1 MSSREYWR
9 RREAAQLEKNITE
22 EAAYDAALQKIY
34 STMIDSI
41 DSDIRSFY
49 SRYATSEGIT
59 LAEAKRRA
67 DKLDM
72 EEYARKAERYVETKD
87 FSEQANEEMKLYNM
101 TMKVNRLELL
111 KANIGAE
118 MTAGYNDIEKMMGD
132 ALTKRT
138 LEEIERQA
146 GILGIT
152 INNNAELANSIVNAS
167 FHNATWSDRVW
178 ANQEELHAK
187 VAQNLTKGLIQG
199 VNSRTLASN
208 LIPLIQ
214 DDVKNKRAAAE
225 RLMRT
230 ELARVQ
236 IDAQKRSY
244 IEGGYDEYEIICDFQ
259 ACHICKPYDGKHYPV
274 AKMEIG
280 ENAPPFHPNCRC
292 STAVYVWDEDDGEY
306 KREKFGMENPDFR
319 EESLRTKNGG
329 DYGVNWKTVKSK
341 EYTERFNQLSEN
353 EKANALAAQRAR
365 NALKNRDGKNTEEIY
380 AINMTTGKDV
390 SSITNQ
396 NYTRGI
402 KRTDKFIRDIKRA
415 EANGDKVL
423 LIHNHPSSSV
433 PSLADINELL
443 SHSNVSGITVGHN
456 GNIYYYSRPSSAINE
471 SDFRVALLKNK
482 SYNIEKQSEDALREL
497 AKQFNFEFYNL

>member
-34 STMIDSI
+34 STMLDSI
-41 DSDIRSFY
+41 DSNIRSFY

-67 DKLDM
+67 DKLDI
-72 EEYARKAERYVETKD
+72 EEYARKAARYVETKD
-87 FSEQANEEMKLYNM
+87 FSERANEEMKLYNM

-178 ANQEELHAK
+178 ASQEELHAK

-244 IEGGYDEYEIICDFQ
+244 VEGGYEEYEIICDFQ

-292 STAVYVWDEDDGEY
+292 STAVYIGDEQNNSIEKLDENGKIKTERGIKKQSSDSLRKGIQTLENRISEHEDKVTNPYIDYPDWDDFPTEYQDGLIRHWNKEIRNF
-306 KREKFGMENPDFR
+306 KKSIQNRRDELRRRGENPD
-319 EESLRTKNGG
+319 EKN
-329 DYGVNWKTVKSK
+329 D
-341 EYTERFNQLSEN
+341 
-353 EKANALAAQRAR
+353 
-365 NALKNRDGKNTEEIY
+365 
-380 AINMTTGKDV
+380 
-390 SSITNQ
+390 
-396 NYTRGI
+396 
-402 KRTDKFIRDIKRA
+402 
-415 EANGDKVL
+415 
-423 LIHNHPSSSV
+423 
-433 PSLADINELL
+433 
-443 SHSNVSGITVGHN
+443 
-456 GNIYYYSRPSSAINE
+456 
-471 SDFRVALLKNK
+471 
-482 SYNIEKQSEDALREL
+482 
-497 AKQFNFEFYNL
+497 

>member
-1 MSSREYWR
+1 MNSREYWR

-34 STMIDSI
+34 STMLDSI
-41 DSDIRSFY
+41 DSNIRSFY

-67 DKLDM
+67 DKLDI
-72 EEYARKAERYVETKD
+72 EEYARKAARYVETKD

-152 INNNAELANSIVNAS
+152 INNNADLANSIVNAS

-178 ANQEELHAK
+178 ASQEELHAK

-274 AKMEIG
+274 DKMEIG

-292 STAVYVWDEDDGEY
+292 STAVYESEECLEAWLDSGAQENGVPYEIFSQLWREYADDSKSRRVVIDEDYDMEKGENEIAGAKLLNRY
-306 KREKFGMENPDFR
+306 FRGQINVKTNRNDRLSPDY
-319 EESLRTKNGG
+319 EWNGKLWELKTPESTNGVDKLVHHALKQVGTGNGG
-329 DYGVNWKTVKSK
+329 VLLDCSNENIDLRKALNDATRRLVRSSKGEKKYLVTVKNKKIVSISESK
-341 EYTERFNQLSEN
+341 
-353 EKANALAAQRAR
+353 
-365 NALKNRDGKNTEEIY
+365 
-380 AINMTTGKDV
+380 
-390 SSITNQ
+390 
-396 NYTRGI
+396 
-402 KRTDKFIRDIKRA
+402 
-415 EANGDKVL
+415 
-423 LIHNHPSSSV
+423 
-433 PSLADINELL
+433 
-443 SHSNVSGITVGHN
+443 
-456 GNIYYYSRPSSAINE
+456 
-471 SDFRVALLKNK
+471 
-482 SYNIEKQSEDALREL
+482 
-497 AKQFNFEFYNL
+497 